1 MQKGLKIVIIS
12 SIILA
17 IFVSGYF
24 IGKIITLRNQ
34 PAENPPNSEQEEDK
48 ILIPDVDIYSISED
62 HKWIIYV
69 ISNNVSDP
77 NLIANYLYASNI
89 EACIETCDFKIAQT
103 VFETSFGC
111 SFIGDLHHLLYG
123 VKGVNAPF
131 SYVALYDL
139 DKKTNKYLL
148 EGKDDKDYAFFYA
161 VSEDER
167 YLAYVG
173 GKDGVFPDSTAS
185 LWLKDLKT
193 GEEKILVK
201 GDDVN
206 NHDKYIE
213 GPEFISSSEIQYS
226 INTLNSSTYFVVDFN
241 GHVRPADDKDSQ

>member
-1 MQKGLKIVIIS
+1 M
-12 SIILA
+12 
-17 IFVSGYF
+17 
-24 IGKIITLRNQ
+24 
-34 PAENPPNSEQEEDK
+34 
-48 ILIPDVDIYSISED
+48 
-62 HKWIIYV
+62 
-69 ISNNVSDP
+69 
-77 NLIANYLYASNI
+77 IANYLYASNI
-89 EACIETCDFKIAQT
+89 ETRDFIKIAQT
-103 VFETSFGC
+103 VFETTFGC

-148 EGKDDKDYAFFYA
+148 EGKDGRDHAFFYA

-173 GKDGVFPDSTAS
+173 GKVDVFPDSTAS

-201 GDDVN
+201 GNDVN
-206 NHDKYIE
+206 THDKYIGE
-213 GPEFISSSEIQYS
+213 PKFISSSEIQYS